1 MSNINEISEKFNQDL
16 QDETLIC
23 KINQNNGIIKIDPI
37 NNTTD
42 IEIPNINSIIDTGF
56 IQNNKNSNLK
66 HHSVVKISGSTD
78 SVSNILQ
85 NQDILKKLVSLTSI
99 AFWLEGI
106 FCNEETGEVIQNFFS
121 KDYLDNNILILNNVK
136 LINEEDISKILI
148 SVKNCDKY
156 KDNLYIEK
164 LKLNIQSKENNDIYL
179 NLFY

>member
-1 MSNINEISEKFNQDL
+1 M
-16 QDETLIC
+16 
-23 KINQNNGIIKIDPI
+23 
-37 NNTTD
+37 
-42 IEIPNINSIIDTGF
+42 
-56 IQNNKNSNLK
+56 
-66 HHSVVKISGSTD
+66 
-78 SVSNILQ
+78 
-85 NQDILKKLVSLTSI
+85 VSLTSI